1 MTVTHTCTFV
11 HVQCTITNVAIIKN
25 ICDVTDARY
34 DIVYADPPW
43 SYYGDPN
50 KDQAAGKHYKTMT
63 DDEISAM
70 PVRSIM
76 APRSCAFVWATSSKL
91 ESAIDVIN
99 AWDLCYRGVFQVW
112 VKTNRAGKVING
124 QGVRPSYTKPTV
136 EYLLVAST
144 HMKGRTFPILT
155 EAMENVVM
163 ATRPNNIHSKKPAVF
178 RDNITK
184 LLGDRKR
191 IELFARE
198 SIEGW
203 DAWGNDVNDAQ
214 IHDVDLSRVV

>member
-1 MTVTHTCTFV
+1 MS
-11 HVQCTITNVAIIKN
+11 I
-25 ICDVTDARY
+25 ICDLSSVSNTY

-43 SYYGDPN
+43 LYYGDTN
-50 KDQAAGKHYKTMT
+50 KDQAAGKHYACMT
-63 DDEISAM
+63 VDKISAL
-70 PVRSIM
+70 PIRSIM
-76 APRSCAFVWATSSKL
+76 SHRACAFIWATSSKL
-91 ESAIDVIN
+91 EDAIRVIN
-99 AWDLCYRGVFQVW
+99 AWNLHYRGVFQVW
-112 VKTNRAGKVING
+112 VKTNKAGKAISG

-144 HMKGRTFPILT
+144 HAQGRTFPILT

-163 ATRPNNIHSKKPAVF
+163 APRPGNIHSKKPAVF

-184 LLGDRKR
+184 LLGDRSR

-203 DAWGNDVNDAQ
+203 DAWGNEVQVPDV
-214 IHDVDLSRVV
+214 HLSDVV